1 MLALQ
6 IFANNI
12 VTYICKCFKKFSSFC
27 HLDRQEAGSIFL
39 RKISTFGGSPPSL
52 TVFVWALSFAHRI
65 RKQIHHREDIR
76 IRTHSIKPKLSPL
89 RCKRR
94 KYPQGGILYPLQSP
108 PPRTKSRFYHA
119 WACHEVK
126 ILLNNAIYFLT
137 YTIKYDIIIL

>member
-1 MLALQ
+1 MLQVRNSSIAKGNCMESQQKTLQ
-6 IFANNI
+6 G
-12 VTYICKCFKKFSSFC
+12 CS
-27 HLDRQEAGSIFL
+27 DRQGTGCIFCA
-39 RKISTFGGSPPSL
+39 KISTFGGNPPSL

-119 WACHEVK
+119 WV
-126 ILLNNAIYFLT
+126 
-137 YTIKYDIIIL
+137 